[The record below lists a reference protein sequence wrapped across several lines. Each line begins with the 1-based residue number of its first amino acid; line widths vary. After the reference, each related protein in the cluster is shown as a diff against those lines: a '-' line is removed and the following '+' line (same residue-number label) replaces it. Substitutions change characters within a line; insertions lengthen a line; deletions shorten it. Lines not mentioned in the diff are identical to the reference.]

1 MPATRS
7 SASTEIY
14 KVARGAYATLW
25 LYTRVMEEPIG
36 APRRYQATKHL
47 YTMFGCKLEQ
57 RYRLNLFVRDGR
69 TSGSG
74 EVYTTPCG
82 RCEKT
87 RVTAT

>member
-14 KVARGAYATLW
+14 KVARGAYATHW

-36 APRRYQATKHL
+36 APRRYRTTKHL

-82 RCEKT
+82 RCKNE